1 MAKLLMVIDSS
12 NHLTHR
18 DARVSGTLEEIEQY
32 LDENQTELEECQIV
46 TKRKFAQSHLAE
58 LVRFPHIKYI
68 SLEESHL
75 TERERNRLGP
85 VPAIDL
91 TILERFPHLEKLRL
105 IDCAPQLNGI
115 EYCSGLQ
122 ELELTYTQTT
132 DLSLLSHLPL
142 KRLSFV
148 TKAWDESTGL
158 RSNQVLLESLAPI
171 NRELET
177 LAITF
182 SRSTIDLLQN
192 AGRFPNLKVLYLVF
206 DGYVGTFYNWHT
218 ELQNRQQTIPEKY
231 QHLPIEHQYCCTWL
245 HESGC
250 VELVHEIVST
260 ISDQEDFCVRYLI
273 HHSSGD
279 LKEALSH
286 CRS

>member
-1 MAKLLMVIDSS
+1 MAKLLMTIDSS
-12 NHLTHR
+12 NHLSHR
-18 DARVSGTLEEIEQY
+18 DVSVSGTLEEIEQY
-32 LDENQTELEECQIV
+32 LDENQMELEECRV
-46 TKRKFAQSHLAE
+46 LAKRNLTQSHLEE
-58 LVRFPHIKYI
+58 LYRFPRLKYI
-68 SLEESHL
+68 SLDVYDP
-75 TERERNRLGP
+75 TERERIRLGH
-85 VPAIDL
+85 VVAIDL
-91 TILERFPHLEKLRL
+91 TILARFPHLEKLRL
-105 IDCAPQLNGI
+105 YDCAPHLNGI

-132 DLSLLSHLPL
+132 DLSLLSHLSL

-148 TKAWDESTGL
+148 SRPWDRDTGL

-182 SRSTIDLLQN
+182 SRSIVDLLQN
-192 AGRFPNLKVLYLVF
+192 AGRFPNLKVLCLVF
-206 DGYVGTFYNWHT
+206 DECIGTYWNWHT

-231 QHLPIEHQYCCTWL
+231 QHLPVEHQYCCTWL
-245 HESGC
+245 DESEC
-250 VELVHEIVST
+250 VEMVHEIVST
-260 ISDQEDFCVRYLI
+260 ISDQEDFRAHYCI
-273 HHSSGD
+273 HHSRGD